1 MRTRLTQAL
10 QLEYSSLRVGSSV
23 RFMSAQR
30 KRGGSQEDGG
40 IIFRLTE
47 EIVSES
53 REHRRI
59 KIELRENCS

>member
-1 MRTRLTQAL
+1 
-10 QLEYSSLRVGSSV
+10 
-23 RFMSAQR
+23 MSAQR

-47 EIVSES
+47 EIVSDS

-59 KIELRENCS
+59 KRELWLGFHLNDDAN